1 MKKYKHLSNSET
13 ASFCGQLALLLPAG
27 ITPLESICL
36 MSEDAASAEG
46 RELLIQIEASLRDG
60 LSFYEALVSTE
71 AFPEYVI
78 SMVLL
83 GEEAGRLDSI
93 MTSLAE
99 YYEQQNT
106 ISETVKDA
114 VSYPLIMVCLMLLI
128 LVVLLTKILPIFN
141 QVFLQLGSGLT
152 STSGQLMR
160 IGTWLQ
166 SVSGIWAGIFAAAVV
181 IFFFLYKN
189 QKGHTWIKRRLQTSG
204 FSKNYYLCISYSR
217 FAGVMSMIIT
227 SGIDIF
233 KGLELSQGI
242 IDNELMDEKLAV
254 FKAALLR
261 GDYVPE
267 ALKEA
272 EIFQAQ
278 HQRMIQ
284 ISYKTGDS
292 DKIFKKLSIYYK
304 DSALSRLQRLLSTI
318 EPTLVIVFSL
328 TVGIILL
335 SVIMP
340 LIGIMSSIG

>member
-1 MKKYKHLSNSET
+1 MKKYKHLSDSET
-13 ASFCGQLALLLPAG
+13 AFFCGQLALLLPAG

-36 MSEDAASAEG
+36 MSKDTPSAEG
-46 RELLIQIEASLRDG
+46 RELLTQIEASLRNG
-60 LSFYEALVSTE
+60 MSFYESLVSTKV
-71 AFPEYVI
+71 FPEYVT

-83 GEEAGRLDSI
+83 GEEAGRLDAI
-93 MTSLAE
+93 MISLAD

-106 ISETVKDA
+106 ISDAVKGA

-141 QVFLQLGSGLT
+141 QVFLQLGSGLIGA
-152 STSGQLMR
+152 SGQLMR
-160 IGTWLQ
+160 LGTLLQ
-166 SVSGIWAGIFAAAVV
+166 SVSGIFAGIFMAAAV
-181 IFFFLYKN
+181 IFLVLYKN
-189 QKGHTWIKRRLQTSG
+189 HRGRTWVKHRLHTLG
-204 FSKNYYLCISYSR
+204 FTKNYYLGISYSR
-217 FAGVMSMIIT
+217 FAGAMSMIIA
-227 SGIDIF
+227 SSIDIF

-242 IDNELMDEKLAV
+242 IDNELMNEKLAV

-284 ISYKTGDS
+284 ISYKTGNS
-292 DKIFKKLSIYYK
+292 DEVFKKLSAYY
-304 DSALSRLQRLLSTI
+304 SEAALSRLQRLLGAI
-318 EPTLVIVFSL
+318 EPTLVIAFSL